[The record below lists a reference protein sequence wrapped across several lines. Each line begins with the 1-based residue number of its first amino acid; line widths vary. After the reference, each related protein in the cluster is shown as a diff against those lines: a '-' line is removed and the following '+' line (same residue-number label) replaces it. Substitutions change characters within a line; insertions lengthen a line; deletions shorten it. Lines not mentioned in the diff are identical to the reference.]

1 MSEPTYDSREPIAIV
16 GFACRLPGGNYSPP
30 QFWEFL
36 KRGEIAYNKVPESRF
51 NHAAHYD
58 GSLKPRTMRQP
69 GGMFLKDI
77 DLADFDAKFFELS
90 ATEATA
96 MDPAQRQML
105 EVVYEGLE
113 NAGIPLDKV
122 NGQSVGCYV
131 GNYASDYGDMGA
143 RDPEDRSPGHGLG
156 IARTILANRISHF
169 LNIHGPSVTLDTACS
184 SSLVGLDLACQALR
198 ARSIDTGIVAAAN
211 VYMSPEHLIDAGGV
225 GGAHSLTALCHTF
238 DAAADG
244 YVKAE
249 AVNTVIIK
257 RLSDA
262 VRDRDPIRA
271 VVLGTSSNHNGRTM
285 GIASPS
291 ADAQAMAIRA
301 AYANA
306 GITDFNKTAFFEFH
320 GTATQAGDAAES
332 QGAASVFSASRSA
345 ENPLII
351 GSVKSNVGHSEP
363 AAGLTGLMKAVL
375 AIENGVIPGNPTFIN
390 PSPKIDFVG
399 NKMKATR
406 TLIPWPTDAL
416 RRASVNSFGIG
427 GSNAH
432 AIVEAARAEDCSNH
446 VYSYRDK
453 DGDFTL
459 DDDDDD
465 DDKAKQTYTLVLSA
479 NDSASLAANIRAFCA
494 HLINPNVKVDL
505 ADLAYTLSERRSRLF
520 HRAFVST
527 KTTDIYE
534 NLFTTAKKSPKTPK
548 VGFLFTGQ
556 GAQWPRM
563 GKALVDAVPWIRTT
577 LEDMDK
583 ILQSLP
589 NPPEW
594 SLVSELMEP
603 RSAEHV
609 RQPDMAQ
616 PLVAAL
622 QMCLVDVLRSWGIKP
637 SSVLGHSSGEGAA
650 AYAAGWMSR
659 SDCIKC
665 AFYRGQA
672 AKNISDQMERDVGML
687 ALGLGAEAAAPFLE
701 KHRGDA
707 FIACYNSPSSLTISG
722 RLSALDSISEEVKA
736 AGYFARALLVDMA
749 YHTPFMAAAAEGY
762 QKLLDKDQEFGREDG
777 SQSGIAMFS
786 SVTGLKNE
794 MTTGSTYWKNN
805 MISPV
810 RFDAALEEM
819 LKQDSPDMLIE
830 IGPAGAL
837 AGPVSQLLKSLAN
850 AGNVSYCTAWSRG
863 ANASKSLFDVAG
875 HLFATGGDVDLALV
889 NRYNDKKVRTVV
901 DLPNYTWNHDVK
913 YWHESAASKDWR
925 FRKFPVHDLL
935 GSKVL
940 GAPWHTPVWRN
951 RLNASNV
958 PWIMQHK
965 MGGDA
970 IMPAAGYLTI
980 AVEAL
985 FQKLRAIDPKECPA
999 TPNELCYCFRNVRF
1013 QRAMVVEEDK
1023 DVRMMVT
1030 LNKVPGSD
1038 DWHEFRISS
1047 TSEEDVTA
1055 EHCFGL
1061 VRTQDAV
1068 DDVAQ
1073 NLTPPKS
1080 TAPVERWYKATRD
1093 IGMGFGPVFKRM
1105 LQVES
1110 TSGVRA
1116 CRVLLTME
1124 PPASAYSP
1132 QSYYPVHPAALDG
1145 CFQTPIPANMEG
1157 EIVNVRD
1164 VMIPT
1169 IVDEVVINKVPKQLN
1184 NALAEATSVYSGR
1197 GRPDQDK
1204 SWVASSSVVDS
1215 QSGALM
1221 VRITGLHYIKLDVP
1235 PTPDPHVFDQV
1246 TWVPDVSLLTQDQL
1260 LHLDPATSG
1269 DRLNRIIDLVAYKK
1283 PALRVLEVHLDE
1295 EDTSCL
1301 WFDAE
1306 NAAYRQAYARYDFV
1320 ASSSKPLASVSAK
1333 HEGKED
1339 SGFSLMRLEE
1349 QDLGLES
1356 PEPYDLALVKLSK
1369 TSVADDVL
1377 RIVLPL
1383 LSTDACTL
1391 VVRGSEENQ
1400 AVAEQAEITDESE
1413 EFEHVTSS
1421 ATSQTGSAATPL
1433 RSSGSDDGKGSS
1445 SIDSAILD
1453 HEALKIDST
1462 AASIELGDM
1471 TQDGRSAY
1479 LLSSIGSFLGNKST
1493 TPRTIVVPRL
1503 SGGGDSALTASLRSS
1518 LESAGWLVEERTAPF
1533 QPLAKDEI
1541 ALVLD
1546 ELTSPLLRHA
1556 NQDQWDAIKALVSS
1570 GNPVLWVTKGA
1581 QSSATDP
1588 DHALVY
1594 GLFRV
1599 ARREDQGANLT
1610 ILDVQSSTGHG
1621 MEAALDKVLRLLA
1634 QGAMTESEVMER
1646 EGILHIQRVVPDVLV
1661 NEFKRAET
1669 EGMPVVSKS
1678 FHGNEVQVQL
1688 RAERLGTL
1696 EGLTWCETESQE
1708 PSILE
1713 DHIEVEIM
1721 AVGVNFKDVAVTMGV
1736 VPDNEYSLGYE
1747 CAGVVR
1753 RLGPAV
1759 KKFRVGDRVCMLKQ
1773 GSHANRIRV
1782 HIDRCHVIPE
1792 TMSYED
1798 AATIPCVYLTSLY
1811 ALYHLA
1817 SLQEGQSVLIH
1828 SATGGIGIACIEL
1841 ARHKQAE
1848 IYVTVGTEEKRQFL
1862 EREYGIPRSRMFSS
1876 RSTKFAGEI
1885 MQETNGRGVD
1895 VIVNSLIGELLDAS
1909 WRILADGGIMVE
1921 IGKRDIV
1928 NRNTLA
1934 MEPFDRNCSFRAV
1947 DLSYT
1952 KHFNEPIVARLLTE
1966 LFILINA
1973 GHIRPIH
1980 PVTTYAFEDVP
1991 AALAY
1996 IRTGRHLGKIVITN
2010 KYDKEILVPTRPA
2023 VRPLKLSP
2031 DVSYL
2036 IVGGL
2041 KGLCSTL
2048 AVHMAQHGAR
2058 HIVVSNRSGISDEV
2072 SAKVVRDCMSY
2083 GCRVTEAKGDIGNA
2097 EFVRRL
2103 VQNTFPRLG
2112 GIVQGAMALNDTSYE
2127 SMTKDQYRD
2136 TIYAKVEGTWN
2147 LHNATQELLKQPLD
2161 FFTMLSSTSGVAG
2174 RVGQANYAAAN
2185 TFLDAF
2191 ASWRQRQGLCGNS
2204 VNLGLIE
2211 DIGYVAEDETGL
2223 DAKINRAHWVPIYEG
2238 MLRRIF
2244 TYSVFQQDR
2253 HSPLNKESSAQLV
2266 TGIAYPYPQ
2275 DGSDT
2280 SLNPRF
2286 SHLCSSRGADRKGAS
2301 DGGDGG
2307 DDIDQGVRNLL
2318 SLNKSG
2324 VDIATLTKA
2333 CTDVICLQF
2342 ARILRLGDAVEP
2354 GKSPMSYGLDSLSGV
2369 ELRNWVRN
2377 KLDVTLS
2384 TLDIVNATSILALVE
2399 KIVAKMLE

>member
-1 MSEPTYDSREPIAIV
+1 MNESINGSREPIAIV
-16 GFACRLPGGNYSPP
+16 GLACRLPGGNYSTHK
-30 QFWEFL
+30 FWEFL
-36 KRGEIAYNKVPESRF
+36 KRGDIAYNKVPESRF

-77 DLADFDAKFFELS
+77 DLADFDATFFELP
-90 ATEATA
+90 AAEATA

-113 NAGIPLDKV
+113 NAGIPLEEI

-143 RDPEDRSPGHGLG
+143 RDPEDRAPGHGLG

-198 ARSIDTGIVAAAN
+198 GGSIDMGIVAAAN
-211 VYMSPEHLIDAGGV
+211 MYMSPEHLIDAGGV
-225 GGAHSLTALCHTF
+225 GGAHSPTALCHTF

-249 AVNTVIIK
+249 AVNAAIVK

-262 VRDRDPIRA
+262 IRDKDPIRA
-271 VVLGTSSNHNGRTM
+271 VVLGTASNHNGRTM

-291 ADAQAMAIRA
+291 AEAQAMAIRA
-301 AYANA
+301 AYTNA

-332 QGAASVFSASRSA
+332 EGVASVFSASRNA
-345 ENPLII
+345 ENPLIV

-363 AAGLTGLMKAVL
+363 AAGLTGLIKAVL
-375 AIENGVIPGNPTFIN
+375 SIENGVIPGNPTFIN

-399 NKMKATR
+399 NKIKATR
-406 TLIPWPTDAL
+406 TLIPWPKEAL

-432 AIVEAARAEDCSNH
+432 AIVEAAKAEDRLNH
-446 VYSYRDK
+446 VNSYRNTD
-453 DGDFTL
+453 DDFML
-459 DDDDDD
+459 GDDDDDEN
-465 DDKAKQTYTLVLSA
+465 TNPMHTLVMSA
-479 NDSASLAANIRAFCA
+479 NDSASLAANIRSLCA

-527 KTTDIYE
+527 RTTDLHE
-534 NLFTTAKKSPKTPK
+534 NQFTLAKKSPKAPK

-563 GKALVDAVPWIRTT
+563 GQALIDAVPWVRST
-577 LEDMDK
+577 LEDMDMV
-583 ILQSLP
+583 LQSLP
-589 NPPEW
+589 GPPQW
-594 SLVSELMEP
+594 SLVSELTEP

-622 QMCLVDVLRSWGIKP
+622 QVCLVDVLRSWGLKP

-672 AKNISDQMERDVGML
+672 AKNISDQMEQDVGML
-687 ALGLGAEAAAPFLE
+687 AIGIGAETAAPFLE
-701 KHRGDA
+701 KHGGDA
-707 FIACYNSPSSLTISG
+707 FIACYNSPSSLTLSG
-722 RLSALDSISEEVKA
+722 RLPALNAICEEVKA
-736 AGYFARALLVDMA
+736 AGHFARALLVDMA
-749 YHTPFMAAAAEGY
+749 YHTPFMANAAEGY
-762 QKLLDKDQEFGREDG
+762 QKLLDSDQEFGQGNG
-777 SQSGIAMFS
+777 SQSGITMFS

-794 MTTGSTYWKNN
+794 GKTGSAYWKNN
-805 MISPV
+805 MTSPV

-819 LKQDSPDMLIE
+819 ITQDSPDILIE
-830 IGPAGAL
+830 IGPSGAL
-837 AGPVSQLLKSLAN
+837 AGPVSQLLKSIPT
-850 AGNVSYCTAWSRG
+850 AGHVSYYTAWSRG
-863 ANASKSLFDVAG
+863 ATASKSLFDVAG
-875 HLFATGGDVDLALV
+875 HLFATGGNIDLALV
-889 NRYNDKKVRTVV
+889 NRYSAKSVRTVV
-901 DLPNYTWNHDVK
+901 DLPNYSWNHTVK

-940 GAPWHTPVWRN
+940 SVPWHTPVWRN

-985 FQKLRAIDPKECPA
+985 FQKLRALNPKECPA
-999 TPNELCYCFRNVRF
+999 SSNELAYCFRNVRF
-1013 QRAMVVEEDK
+1013 QRAMVVEENR
-1023 DVRMMVT
+1023 DVRMMLT
-1030 LNKVPGSD
+1030 LSKVPGSD

-1047 TSEEDVTA
+1047 TAEEDVTA

-1061 VRTQDAV
+1061 IRTQDAV
-1068 DDVAQ
+1068 DDVLQDLRSPRSAV
-1073 NLTPPKS
+1073 
-1080 TAPVERWYKATRD
+1080 PVERWYKATRD

-1157 EIVNVRD
+1157 ETVNVRD

-1169 IVDEVVINKVPKQLN
+1169 IVDEVIINKVPTLLN
-1184 NALAEATSVYSGR
+1184 NALADATSVYSGR

-1204 SWVASSSVVDS
+1204 SWVASSSVFDS
-1215 QSGALM
+1215 QTGALM

-1235 PTPDPHVFDQV
+1235 PTPDPHTFDQV
-1246 TWVPDVSLLTQDQL
+1246 AWIPDVSLLTQNQM

-1269 DRLNRIIDLVAYKK
+1269 DRLSRVIDLVAYKK
-1283 PALRVLEVHLDE
+1283 PVLRVLEVNFDE
-1295 EDTSCL
+1295 DDTSCL
-1301 WFDAE
+1301 WFE
-1306 NAAYRQAYARYDFV
+1306 SCNAAYRQAYSQYDFGV
-1320 ASSSKPLASVSAK
+1320 SSRTTLASVSSQY
-1333 HEGKED
+1333 EGKEN
-1339 SGFSLMRLEE
+1339 SAFSLISPE
-1349 QDLGLES
+1349 QPSFGMQS
-1356 PEPYDLALVKLSK
+1356 PEPYDLALIKLSK
-1369 TSVADDVL
+1369 TSVAEDIL
-1377 RIVLPL
+1377 RRVQPL
-1383 LSTDACTL
+1383 LSADACTL
-1391 VVRGSEENQ
+1391 VVRASNEKSATAKQAPSTDGSEESVDVTSTESSQ
-1400 AVAEQAEITDESE
+1400 AV
-1413 EFEHVTSS
+1413 S
-1421 ATSQTGSAATPL
+1421 AGTPSG
-1433 RSSGSDDGKGSS
+1433 SSGSEHIRVSL
-1445 SIDSAILD
+1445 SIDSATLSHEILKP
-1453 HEALKIDST
+1453 HNA
-1462 AASIELGDM
+1462 AASIELGD
-1471 TQDGRSAY
+1471 TTEDGRSAY
-1479 LLSSIGSFLGNKST
+1479 ILTRTGPDQGRVTGSRKV
-1493 TPRTIVVPRL
+1493 VVPRL
-1503 SGGGDSALTASLRSS
+1503 NDAGDSALTPPIRSK

-1533 QPLAKDEI
+1533 QKLADGDI
-1541 ALVLD
+1541 ALILD
-1546 ELTSPLLRHA
+1546 ELASPLLRYA
-1556 NQDQWDAIKALVSS
+1556 NEDQWKAIKALVSS
-1570 GNPVLWVTKGA
+1570 GNPLLWVTKGA

-1599 ARREDQGANLT
+1599 ARREDQGTNLT
-1610 ILDVQSSTGHG
+1610 ILDVQSSTGHAT
-1621 MEAALDKVLRLLA
+1621 EFALDKVLGLLA
-1634 QGAMTESEVMER
+1634 QGTLMESEIMER
-1646 EGILHIQRVVPDVLV
+1646 EGILHIQRVVPDVAV
-1661 NEFKRAET
+1661 NDFKRAET
-1669 EGMPVVSKS
+1669 DGLPIVPKS
-1678 FHGNEVQVQL
+1678 FHGNEAQVQL

-1696 EGLTWCETESQE
+1696 EGLTWCETEVQE
-1708 PSILE
+1708 PAVLE
-1713 DHIEVEIM
+1713 EHIEVEIM

-1759 KKFRVGDRVCMLKQ
+1759 KKFHVGDRVCMLKQ

-1782 HIDRCHVIPE
+1782 HVDRCHTIPD

-1841 ARHKQAE
+1841 ARHKKAE

-1862 EREYGIPRSRMFSS
+1862 EKEYGIPRSRMFSS

-1895 VIVNSLIGELLDAS
+1895 AIVNSLIGELLDAS
-1909 WRILADGGIMVE
+1909 WRVLADGGTMVE

-1928 NRNTLA
+1928 SRNTLA

-1952 KHFNEPIVARLLTE
+1952 KHFNEPIVARLMTE
-1966 LFILINA
+1966 LFTLINA
-1973 GHIRPIH
+1973 GHLRPIH

-2010 KYDKEILVPTRPA
+2010 KNDKEIIVPTRPA
-2023 VRPLKLSP
+2023 VRKLKLSP

-2058 HIVVSNRSGISDEV
+2058 HIVVSNRRGIRDEA

-2083 GCRVTEAKGDIGNA
+2083 GCRVTEAKGDIGNMD
-2097 EFVRRL
+2097 FVKSL
-2103 VQNTFPRLG
+2103 VQNIFPRLG
-2112 GIVQGAMALNDTSYE
+2112 GIVQAAMALNDTSYE
-2127 SMTKDQYRD
+2127 SMTREQYRN

-2147 LHNATQELLKQPLD
+2147 LHHATQELLKQPLD

-2191 ASWRQRQGLCGNS
+2191 ASWRQRQGLCATS
-2204 VNLGLIE
+2204 VDLGLIE
-2211 DIGYVAEDETGL
+2211 DVGYVAEDETGL
-2223 DAKINRAHWVPIYEG
+2223 DAKINKAHWIPINEG
-2238 MLRRIF
+2238 LLRRIF
-2244 TYSVFQQDR
+2244 TYSIFQQDR
-2253 HSPLNKESSAQLV
+2253 HTPLNKESRAQLV

-2280 SLNPRF
+2280 SLDPRF
-2286 SHLCSSRGADRKGAS
+2286 SHLWSFRGSGRQGGT
-2301 DGGDGG
+2301 DGGSGG
-2307 DDIDQGVRNLL
+2307 DDIDQGVRTLQ
-2318 SLNKSG
+2318 SLHNSG
-2324 VDIATLTKA
+2324 ADAATLTKA
-2333 CTDVICLQF
+2333 CSEVICLQF
-2342 ARILRLGDAVEP
+2342 ARILRLAEAVEP

-2369 ELRNWVRN
+2369 ELRNWARH

-2384 TLDIVNATSILALVE
+2384 TLDIVNATSIMALVE
-2399 KIVAKMLE
+2399 KIVAKLLE

>member
-1 MSEPTYDSREPIAIV
+1 MAEPAYGNREPIAIV
-16 GFACRLPGGNYSPP
+16 GFACRLPGGNYSPHK
-30 QFWEFL
+30 FWEFL

-77 DLADFDAKFFELS
+77 DLADFDATFFELP
-90 ATEATA
+90 AAEATA

-113 NAGIPLDKV
+113 NAGIPLDKI

-131 GNYASDYGDMGA
+131 GTYASDYGDMGA
-143 RDPEDRSPGHGLG
+143 RDPEDRAPGHGLG

-198 ARSIDTGIVAAAN
+198 IGSIDMGIVAAAN
-211 VYMSPEHLIDAGGV
+211 VYMSPEHLIDAGGI
-225 GGAHSLTALCHTF
+225 GGAHSPTALCHTF

-249 AVNTVIIK
+249 AVNTAIVK

-262 VRDRDPIRA
+262 IRDRDPIRA
-271 VVLGTSSNHNGRTM
+271 VILGTASNHNGRTM

-306 GITDFNKTAFFEFH
+306 GITDFNKTDFFEFH

-332 QGAASVFSASRSA
+332 QGVASVFSATRST

-363 AAGLTGLMKAVL
+363 AAGLTGLIKAVL
-375 AIENGVIPGNPTFIN
+375 SIENGMIPGNPTFIN

-399 NKMKATR
+399 GKMTATR
-406 TLIPWPTDAL
+406 TSIPWPTDNL

-432 AIVEAARAEDCSNH
+432 AIVEAAKAEDGLNH
-446 VYSYRDK
+446 VSSYCDT
-453 DGDFTL
+453 DGGFML
-459 DDDDDD
+459 DEDDN
-465 DDKAKQTYTLVLSA
+465 DDKASQMYTLVLSA
-479 NDSASLAANIRAFCA
+479 NDSASLGANIRALCA

-527 KTTDIYE
+527 RTTDLHE
-534 NLFTTAKKSPKTPK
+534 NHFTMAKKSPKAPK

-563 GKALVDAVPWIRTT
+563 GKALVDAIPWVRNT
-577 LEDMDK
+577 LEDLDR

-594 SLVSELMEP
+594 SLVSELTEL

-609 RQPDMAQ
+609 RQPDIAQ

-622 QMCLVDVLRSWGIKP
+622 QLCLVDVLRSWGIKP

-687 ALGLGAEAAAPFLE
+687 AVGLSAEAAAPFLE

-707 FIACYNSPSSLTISG
+707 FIACYNSPSSLTLSG
-722 RLSALDSISEEVKA
+722 RLSALNSINEEVKA
-736 AGYFARALLVDMA
+736 AGHFARALLVDMA
-749 YHTPFMAAAAEGY
+749 YHTPFMAAAADGY
-762 QKLLDKDQEFGREDG
+762 QKLLDGDEQFGRQDG

-786 SVTGLKNE
+786 SVTGLRNE
-794 MTTGSTYWKNN
+794 TTTGSMYWKTN

-810 RFDAALEEM
+810 RFDAALGEM
-819 LKQDSPDMLIE
+819 IRQDSPDILIE
-830 IGPAGAL
+830 IGPSGAL
-837 AGPVSQLLKSLAN
+837 AGPVSQLLKSLPN
-850 AGNVSYCTAWSRG
+850 AGHVSYCTAWSRG

-875 HLFATGGDVDLALV
+875 HLFATGGNVDLALV
-889 NRYNDKKVRTVV
+889 NRYSDTTVRTIM
-901 DLPNYTWNHDVK
+901 DLPNYSWNHTVK

-940 GAPWHTPVWRN
+940 NTPWHTPVWRN

-985 FQKLRAIDPKECPA
+985 FQKLRALHPKEYPA
-999 TPNELCYCFRNVRF
+999 SPNELAYCFRNVRF
-1013 QRAMVVEEDK
+1013 QRAIVVEDNR
-1023 DVRMMVT
+1023 DVRMMLT

-1047 TSEEDVTA
+1047 SSEAEVTV

-1061 VRTQDAV
+1061 IRTQDV
-1068 DDVAQ
+1068 VNDVAQ
-1073 NLTPPKS
+1073 NLAPPKS
-1080 TAPVERWYKATRD
+1080 AVPVERWYKATRD

-1110 TSGVRA
+1110 VNGVRA

-1124 PPASAYSP
+1124 PPASAHSP
-1132 QSYYPVHPAALDG
+1132 QSYYPIHPAALDG

-1157 EIVNVRD
+1157 DIVNVRD

-1169 IVDEVVINKVPKQLN
+1169 IVDEVIINKVPTHLN
-1184 NALAEATSVYSGR
+1184 HAIADASSVYSGR

-1204 SWVASSSVVDS
+1204 SWVASSSVFDS
-1215 QSGALM
+1215 QRGALM

-1235 PTPDPHVFDQV
+1235 PSPDPHTFDQI
-1246 TWVPDVSLLTQDQL
+1246 TWAPDVSLLTQAQM
-1260 LHLDPATSG
+1260 LHIDPATSG
-1269 DRLNRIIDLVAYKK
+1269 DRLNRVIDLVAYKR
-1283 PALRVLEVHLDE
+1283 PALRVLEVNLDE
-1295 EDTSCL
+1295 DDTSCM
-1301 WFDAE
+1301 WFDSGD
-1306 NAAYRQAYARYDFV
+1306 AAYRQAYAHYHFG

-1333 HEGKED
+1333 HEGKEN
-1339 SGFSLMRLEE
+1339 SAFSLIRPDE
-1349 QDLGLES
+1349 QALGMQYTES
-1356 PEPYDLALVKLSK
+1356 YDLALIKLSK
-1369 TSVADDVL
+1369 TSAAEDIL
-1377 RIVLPL
+1377 RNVLPL
-1383 LSTDACTL
+1383 LSSDACTL
-1391 VVRGSEENQ
+1391 VVRASDENN
-1400 AVAEQAEITDESE
+1400 AIAEQPANTDEPEGS
-1413 EFEHVTSS
+1413 EHVTSTE
-1421 ATSQTGSAATPL
+1421 TSQTVSAGTPSG
-1433 RSSGSDDGKGSS
+1433 SSGSDDGRVSS
-1445 SIDSAILD
+1445 SVDSGAFSYEL
-1453 HEALKIDST
+1453 LKLNN
-1462 AASIELGDM
+1462 AAAPIELGDI
-1471 TQDGRSAY
+1471 TEDGRSAY
-1479 LLSSIGSFLGNKST
+1479 LVTPIGSHQGKSAS
-1493 TPRTIVVPRL
+1493 PRKVVVPRL
-1503 SGGGDSALTASLRSS
+1503 SDDGNSALTASLRSS

-1533 QPLAKDEI
+1533 QRLGEGEI

-1546 ELTSPLLRHA
+1546 ELTRPLLRYA
-1556 NQDQWDAIKALVSS
+1556 NEDQWNAIKALVSS
-1570 GNPVLWVTKGA
+1570 GKPLLWVTKGA

-1610 ILDVQSSTGHG
+1610 ILDVQSSTGRE
-1621 MEAALDKVLRLLA
+1621 MEFAVDKVLRLIS
-1634 QGAMTESEVMER
+1634 QGTLTESEIMER
-1646 EGILHIQRVVPDVLV
+1646 ESILHIQRVIPDVPV

-1669 EGMPVVSKS
+1669 EGLPVVPKP
-1678 FHGNEVQVQL
+1678 FHANTVQVQL

-1696 EGLTWCETESQE
+1696 EGLTWCETEEEE
-1708 PSILE
+1708 PAILE
-1713 DHIEVEIM
+1713 NHIEVEIM
-1721 AVGVNFKDVAVTMGV
+1721 AVGVNFKDVAVTMGI

-1759 KKFRVGDRVCMLKQ
+1759 KKFHVGDRVCMLKQ

-1782 HIDRCHVIPE
+1782 HVDRCHIIPD

-1817 SLQEGQSVLIH
+1817 GLQEGQSVLIH

-1841 ARHKQAE
+1841 ARHKKAE

-1862 EREYGIPRSRMFSS
+1862 EQEYGIPRNHMFSS
-1876 RSTKFAGEI
+1876 RGTKFASEI

-1895 VIVNSLIGELLDAS
+1895 AIVNSLVGELLDAS
-1909 WRILADGGIMVE
+1909 WRILADGGVMIE

-1928 NRNTLA
+1928 SRNTLA

-1966 LFILINA
+1966 LFTLINA

-1980 PVTTYAFEDVP
+1980 PVTTYGFEDVP

-1996 IRTGRHLGKIVITN
+1996 IRTGRHIGKIVITN
-2010 KYDKEILVPTRPA
+2010 KNDTEVIVPTRPA
-2023 VRPLKLSP
+2023 VRKLKLSP

-2058 HIVVSNRSGISDEV
+2058 HIIVCNRSGINDEA
-2072 SAKVVRDCMSY
+2072 SAKIVRDCMSY
-2083 GCRVTEAKGDIGNA
+2083 GCRVTEAKGDIGNM
-2097 EFVRRL
+2097 EFVKGL

-2112 GIVQGAMALNDTSYE
+2112 GIVQAAMALNDTSYE
-2127 SMTKDQYRD
+2127 SMTKDQYRN

-2191 ASWRQRQGLCGNS
+2191 AHWRQRQGLCANS
-2204 VNLGLIE
+2204 VDLGLIE
-2211 DIGYVAEDETGL
+2211 DVGYVAEDETGL
-2223 DAKINRAHWVPIYEG
+2223 DAKINRAHWIPINEG
-2238 MLRRIF
+2238 LLRRIF
-2244 TYSVFQQDR
+2244 TYSVFQQDP

-2286 SHLCSSRGADRKGAS
+2286 SHLWSFRGAGREAGA
-2301 DGGDGG
+2301 DGGSGS
-2307 DDIDQGVRNLL
+2307 DDIDQGIRTLQ
-2318 SLNKSG
+2318 SLHKSG
-2324 VDIATLTKA
+2324 ADAATLTKA
-2333 CTDVICLQF
+2333 CTEVICLQF
-2342 ARILRLGDAVEP
+2342 SRILRLGDAVEP

-2399 KIVAKMLE
+2399 KIVSKLLE